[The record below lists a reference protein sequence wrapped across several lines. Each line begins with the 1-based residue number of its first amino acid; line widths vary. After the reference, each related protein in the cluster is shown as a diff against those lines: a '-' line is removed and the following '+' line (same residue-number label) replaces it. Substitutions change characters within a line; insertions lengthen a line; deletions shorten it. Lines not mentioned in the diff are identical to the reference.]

1 MPDQLQSGKDWT
13 AIVQQRW
20 QELIN
25 ERCKNIP
32 GNIDDINNT
41 GYDEEPLAKVKI
53 IDKAYLTAKFKA
65 RVEKE
70 QNIIDNAV
78 SAFLLNTEQ
87 ERAFYIIANHAST
100 QKPEQLI
107 MYVGG
112 MAGTGQSQV
121 IKSLTESFGGQNES
135 HWIIIAAP
143 TGAAAALIRGS
154 TYHSILGINDK
165 GASNT
170 SMEKVRTRLDG
181 VIHYVGIGALCLLF
195 KWCHTYFCYDW
206 YQELQFGPTNY
217 TTYCNSPKG
226 SLISVVAGYF

>member
-1 MPDQLQSGKDWT
+1 VPDQLQSGKDWT

-135 HWIIIAAP
+135 H
-143 TGAAAALIRGS
+143 
-154 TYHSILGINDK
+154 
-165 GASNT
+165 
-170 SMEKVRTRLDG
+170 
-181 VIHYVGIGALCLLF
+181 
-195 KWCHTYFCYDW
+195 
-206 YQELQFGPTNY
+206 
-217 TTYCNSPKG
+217 
-226 SLISVVAGYF
+226 